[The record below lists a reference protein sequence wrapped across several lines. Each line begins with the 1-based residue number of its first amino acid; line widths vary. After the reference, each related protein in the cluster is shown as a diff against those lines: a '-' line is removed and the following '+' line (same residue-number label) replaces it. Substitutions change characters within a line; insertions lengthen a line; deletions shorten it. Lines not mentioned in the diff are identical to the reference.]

1 MTEAL
6 FSALE
11 LDTPGASRTGYRLH
25 ALEVYN
31 WGTFD
36 KRVWSLRPDGRTS
49 LLTGDIGSGKST
61 LVDAITTLLLPANKI
76 SYNKAAGAGTKERSL
91 RSYVEGHYRS
101 ERNEATGAS
110 RPVGLRD
117 HHSYSVV
124 LGVFVNEGYDETVT
138 LAQVFHQKDRAGQP
152 ERFYVSVDRRLTIAD
167 DFSDFGSDLKQLRA
181 RLRRDGAAID
191 TTFPEYAR
199 RMRRLLGITS
209 EQAMELFHQ
218 TVSMKA
224 VGNLNDF
231 VRSHMLEPV
240 DASRRVSTIVDH
252 FENLTR
258 SHEAVQR
265 ATAQL
270 AILDPLIAGADK
282 YEEAARRK
290 TEQEAERQALAVF
303 VSELTVGVLDTAIR
317 QTDGEVEAVQQRQ
330 QEVSQR
336 RAEMSPQRAA
346 LQAERLEAG
355 GDRLTRIEA
364 ELPTAEALLAE
375 RTRKHKR
382 YSELL
387 TTVGLDPV
395 AEAEGFRTRSHAI
408 AEARPRAEAEREL
421 VLQEKDPI
429 SLARGRDQGRT
440 REIDGEIKSLESR
453 RNNLPEELVAVRGE
467 LCTALHL
474 PESELPFAGELI
486 DVAPEHSDWRGA
498 AERVLR
504 PFALSLLV
512 PHAHYSRVSA
522 WVNSRRLEARLENG
536 RSRGVDLSYL
546 RVPERRVRVIPAEAE
561 GALRLRD
568 VLEVEPGGFSDY
580 LLGELARRAEHRLV
594 PDVEALQREDRAVT
608 REGLVR
614 DRERHDKRDRFRID
628 DARRWVLGRSSARKI
643 AALRAESAELQLRIG
658 KATEQINELGRR
670 DEGLRRALD
679 AFGKLEEYTSWVE
692 LDFVGAKAALQALQ
706 EEHERI
712 LAGSSR
718 LAEIDRRLSV
728 LDEQEQQL
736 EQEHTEI
743 TERLGGV
750 KAEADRLR
758 GRRQRE
764 QDTLD
769 AIPGAVIAESRELY
783 PGLEVRIGR
792 RRPATVDQCDELRTR
807 LVAELTSGIEAAQR
821 EMNGHTTSVQQQM
834 GEVLR
839 RWPELATEMDASIAS
854 ISEFRR
860 LHEQVKNDDLPRF
873 EAEFRRQLNTEAVK
887 DLAGFNNWLARQ
899 AEEIRGRVETIN
911 EALSTID
918 YNPGRIIKLVAERTV
933 NTEIRDFQADL
944 RAATGDLIGV
954 DDPEHR
960 FELVRVII
968 EKFRGR
974 EGRSESDRNWTAR
987 VTDVRNWYTFAASE
1001 RDRKTGEE
1009 HEHYTDSDGKSGGQK
1024 EKLAYTILAASLAY
1038 QFGLE
1043 WGVEKSKDFRFAVID
1058 EAFGR
1063 GSDQSTRYALNLFER
1078 LGLQLLIVTPLQKV
1092 HIIEPYVRSIGFVD
1106 NPQGSAS
1113 RVHTLTVEEFRERR
1127 RTGSD

>member
-1 MTEAL
+1 MTDAL
-6 FSALE
+6 FSARE
-11 LDTPGASRTGYRLH
+11 FDAPGTSRTGYRLH

-36 KRVWSLRPDGRTS
+36 KRVWALRPDGRTS

-61 LVDAITTLLLPANKI
+61 LVDAVTTLLLPANKI

-117 HHSYSVV
+117 HRSYSVV

-240 DASRRVSTIVDH
+240 DASRRVATIVEH

-258 SHEAVQR
+258 SHEAVRR

-270 AILDPLIAGADK
+270 AILDPLVAGADK
-282 YEEAARRK
+282 YEAAVQRK
-290 TEQEAERQALAVF
+290 TGQEAERQALTVF
-303 VSELTVGVLDTAIR
+303 ISELTIGVLDTAIR
-317 QTDGEVEAVQQRQ
+317 QAAGEVEAVQQRQ
-330 QEVSQR
+330 QEVAQR
-336 RAEMSPQRAA
+336 RAAIPPHRAA
-346 LQAERLEAG
+346 LHAERLEAG

-364 ELPTAEALLAE
+364 ELPGAEALVAE
-375 RTRKHKR
+375 RTRKHTR

-387 TTVGLDPV
+387 TGADLQPV
-395 AEAEGFRTRSHAI
+395 AGAEEFRTRSLII

-421 VLQEKDPI
+421 VQQEKDPV
-429 SLARGRDQGRT
+429 SLTRGRDTTRA
-440 REIDGEIKSLESR
+440 REIDGEITSLEAR
-453 RNNLPEELVAVRGE
+453 RNNLPEELVAVRDE
-467 LCTALHL
+467 LCAALL
-474 PESELPFAGELI
+474 VPESELPFAGELI
-486 DVAPEHSDWRGA
+486 DVSPEHSDWQGA

-522 WVNSRRLEARLENG
+522 WVNGRRLEARLENG
-536 RSRGVDLSYL
+536 RRRGVDLSYQ

-568 VLEVEPGGFSDY
+568 VLEVEPGDFFDY
-580 LLGELARRAEHRLV
+580 VLGELARRAEHRLV
-594 PDVEALQREDRAVT
+594 HDVGALQREDRAVT

-614 DRERHDKRDRFRID
+614 DRERHEKRDRFRVD
-628 DARRWVLGRSSARKI
+628 DARRWVLGRSSERKI
-643 AALRAESAELQLRIG
+643 AALRTERAELQLRITE
-658 KATEQINELGRR
+658 ATERLDELGRR
-670 DEGLRRALD
+670 DEALRRALD

-692 LDFVGAKAALQALQ
+692 LDSIGAEAALQALH
-706 EEHERI
+706 EERERI

-718 LAEIDRRLSV
+718 LAEIDRRLSA
-728 LDEQEQQL
+728 LDEQERRL

-743 TERLGGV
+743 SEHLGGAKAETERLR
-750 KAEADRLR
+750 KRLR
-758 GRRQRE
+758 RE
-764 QDTLD
+764 HDTLD
-769 AIPGAVIAESRELY
+769 AVPGEATAASRELY
-783 PGLEVRIGR
+783 PSLEGRVGR
-792 RRPATVDQCDELRTR
+792 RRPGTVEQCDELRTR
-807 LVAELTSGIEAAQR
+807 LVAELTGGIEAAQR

-839 RWPELATEMDASIAS
+839 RWPELAAEMDASIAS

-860 LHEQVKNDDLPRF
+860 LYGQVKNDDLPRF

-887 DLAGFNNWLARQ
+887 DLAGFSNWLARQ

-911 EALSTID
+911 EALSAID

-933 NTEIRDFQADL
+933 NTEIREFQADL
-944 RAATGDLIGV
+944 RAATSDLIGV
-954 DDPEHR
+954 DDPEQR

-974 EGRSESDRNWTAR
+974 EGRSENDRSWTAR
-987 VTDVRNWYTFAASE
+987 VTDVRNWYAFAASE
-1001 RDRKTGEE
+1001 RDRETGEE

-1063 GSDQSTRYALNLFER
+1063 GSDQSTRYALELFER

-1092 HIIEPYVRSIGFVD
+1092 HVIEPYVSSIGFVD
-1106 NPQGSAS
+1106 NPQGSGS

-1127 RTGSD
+1127 RAGSA

>member
-1 MTEAL
+1 MTDAL
-6 FSALE
+6 LPVLE
-11 LDTPGASRTGYRLH
+11 FDSTGTSRTGYRLH
-25 ALEVYN
+25 AIEVYN

-61 LVDAITTLLLPANKI
+61 LVDAVTTLLLPANKI

-101 ERNEATGAS
+101 ERNEATGTS

-152 ERFYVSVDRRLTIAD
+152 ERFYVCVDRRLTIAD

-181 RLRRDGAAID
+181 RLRHGGAAID

-240 DASRRVSTIVDH
+240 DASRRVTTIVDH

-270 AILDPLIAGADK
+270 AILDPLIAGADR

-290 TEQEAERQALAVF
+290 IEQEAERQALTVF
-303 VSELTVGVLDTAIR
+303 VSELTISVLDTAIGLAE
-317 QTDGEVEAVQQRQ
+317 GEVEIVQQLQ
-330 QEVSQR
+330 QEVAQR
-336 RAEMSPQRAA
+336 RAEVPPQRAA
-346 LQAERLEAG
+346 LHAERLEAG

-364 ELPTAEALLAE
+364 ALPAAEALVAE
-375 RTRKHKR
+375 RTRKHQR

-387 TTVGLDPV
+387 TAVGLEPV
-395 AEAEGFRTRSHAI
+395 TGPEDFHARSLAI
-408 AEARPRAEAEREL
+408 ADARPRAEAEREL
-421 VLQEKDPI
+421 VQQEKDPI
-429 SLARGRDQGRT
+429 SLACGRNRT
-440 REIDGEIKSLESR
+440 RAREIDGEVKSLEAR
-453 RNNLPEELVAVRGE
+453 RNNLPEELVVVRDE
-467 LCTALHL
+467 LCTALRL

-522 WVNSRRLEARLENG
+522 WVNGRRLEARLGNG
-536 RSRGVDLSYL
+536 KSRGVDLSYL
-546 RVPERRVRVIPAEAE
+546 RVPERSVRVVPAEAE
-561 GALRLRD
+561 GTLRLRD
-568 VLEVEPGGFSDY
+568 VLEVEPGDFSDY
-580 LLGELARRAEHRLV
+580 LIGELARRAEHRLV

-628 DARRWVLGRSSARKI
+628 DARRWILGRSSERKI
-643 AALRAESAELQLRIG
+643 AALQAEGAELQIRIDE
-658 KATEQINELGRR
+658 ATEQIDELGRR
-670 DEGLRRALD
+670 DEALRSALD
-679 AFGKLEEYTSWVE
+679 VFGKLEEYTSWVE
-692 LDFVGAKAALQALQ
+692 LDFVGAEADLQALQ
-706 EEHERI
+706 EERTRI

-718 LAEIDRRLSV
+718 LAEIDRRLLA
-728 LDEQEQQL
+728 LDEQERQL
-736 EQEHTEI
+736 EQEHTAI
-743 TERLGGV
+743 TERLGGL
-750 KAEADRLR
+750 KAETARLR
-758 GRRQRE
+758 GRLQRE
-764 QDTLD
+764 HDTLD
-769 AIPGAVIAESRELY
+769 AVPEEVITASRQLY
-783 PGLEVRIGR
+783 PGLEGRIGR
-792 RRPATVDQCDELRTR
+792 RQPATVDQCDELRTR
-807 LVAELTSGIEAAQR
+807 LVAELTGGIEAAQR
-821 EMNGHTTSVQQQM
+821 EMNGHTTSVQHQM
-834 GEVLR
+834 GEMLR
-839 RWPELATEMDASIAS
+839 RWPEFAAEMDASIAS

-860 LHEQVKNDDLPRF
+860 LYEQVKNDDLPRF

-887 DLAGFNNWLARQ
+887 DLAGFNSWLARQ
-899 AEEIRGRVETIN
+899 AEDIRGRVATIN
-911 EALSTID
+911 EALGAID
-918 YNPGRIIKLVAERTV
+918 YNPGRIITLVAERTV
-933 NTEIRDFQADL
+933 NTEIREFQTDL
-944 RAATGDLIGV
+944 RAATSDLIGV
-954 DDPEHR
+954 DDPEQR
-960 FELVRVII
+960 FNLVRVII

-1001 RDRKTGEE
+1001 RDRETGEE

-1063 GSDQSTRYALNLFER
+1063 GSDQSTRYALELFER

-1092 HIIEPYVRSIGFVD
+1092 HVIEPYVSSIGFVD
-1106 NPQGSAS
+1106 NPLGSAS

-1127 RTGSD
+1127 RAGSA